1 MGMNPGPFGMAQVC
15 CKFHAL
21 SNCRD
26 DVVSVI
32 LPCNS
37 QILNPKFILVFVCEK
52 TGVPFGDCVLV
63 RDFLHITAEV
73 HLHSESKLFFA

>member
-15 CKFHAL
+15 FIFHAL
-21 SNCRD
+21 SNCKD

-32 LPCNS
+32 LHCNS
-37 QILNPKFILVFVCEK
+37 QIVNSTLILVFVCEK
-52 TGVPFGDCVLV
+52 TGVPFGDRILV

-73 HLHSESKLFFA
+73 HLHSESNIFFA